1 MTEVAMMK
9 TLAVFGIATIV
20 LVGTPVWADAQ
31 RNVLDAGGQFTWRK
45 AGSHPKKAEL
55 VTAILN
61 RKSLSKRDDYQ
72 FCLVYGRSPRTGGG
86 KVIAIASRVD
96 GAGVTAEVARV
107 RSKVSNGFLFTCTP
121 PTVVDF
127 KKGDLVVWKL
137 LFQKMDRFQAGTAAM
152 FDARLISN
160 SPPFD

>member
-1 MTEVAMMK
+1 MMK
-9 TLAVFGIATIV
+9 TLVALGILASTL
-20 LVGTPVWADAQ
+20 LVSPAWADAQ
-31 RNVLDAGGQFTWRK
+31 RNILDAGGQFTWRI
-45 AGSHPKKAEL
+45 GGQHPKKVEL

-96 GAGVTAEVARV
+96 AAGSITEVARFSG
-107 RSKVSNGFLFTCTP
+107 RISNGFLFTCTP

-127 KKGDLVVWKL
+127 KRGDVVDWKL
-137 LFQKMDRFQAGTAAM
+137 LFRNMERFQAGTNAM
-152 FDARLISN
+152 FIARLISN
-160 SPPFD
+160 SAPFD